1 MCSPEWE
8 VILEIGRRRIDY
20 KVSKQ
25 EVVDE
30 NVGEVVQAPPP
41 TRATPEGGYEGGLL

>member
-30 NVGEVVQAPPP
+30 NVGEVVQAPPLRVP
-41 TRATPEGGYEGGLL
+41 PLRGGYEGGLL